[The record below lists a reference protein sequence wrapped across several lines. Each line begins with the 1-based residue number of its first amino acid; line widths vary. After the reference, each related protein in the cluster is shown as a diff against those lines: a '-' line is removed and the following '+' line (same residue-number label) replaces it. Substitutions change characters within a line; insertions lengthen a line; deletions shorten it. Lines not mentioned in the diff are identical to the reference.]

1 MVFWLGILTGGL
13 FIWFAIKIGFYEMLA
28 MLFNIVISIY
38 AAIFLSPVIL
48 DIIPEARDIPCCNA
62 LAMAVL
68 AVGTFFILYGIT
80 YVFLTGQFKVSFP
93 KLFDILFAGV
103 LGFLAGFLVL
113 SFAAF
118 VITITPISQNR
129 FVRQVGFNRQ
139 SQRANIS
146 YLCWWCDLVN
156 SIVSSPDTKIT
167 SKEAIEQLL
176 GGAQQKDENTE
187 QDESNK
193 PISPDNTETN
203 FREESRPAP
212 SPEAGSKDT

>member
-13 FIWFAIKIGFYEMLA
+13 FIWFAIKIGFYEMWA

-38 AAIFLSPVIL
+38 VAIFLTPVIL
-48 DIIPEARDIPCCNA
+48 DIIPEAGDMPCSNA
-62 LAMAVL
+62 FALAVL

-93 KLFDILFAGV
+93 KLFDILFTDI

-113 SFAAF
+113 SFAAL

-129 FVRQVGFNRQ
+129 FVRQVGLNRQ
-139 SQRANIS
+139 SQQANIS
-146 YLCWWCDLVN
+146 YICWWCDLVN

-167 SKEAIEQLL
+167 SRQAIEHLL
-176 GGAQQKDENTE
+176 SGTQSKTKDKTAGQTSLNTSAE
-187 QDESNK
+187 PNDLKAGIN
-193 PISPDNTETN
+193 
-203 FREESRPAP
+203 EEHQSDPL
-212 SPEAGSKDT
+212 